1 VGPRH
6 SKLGE
11 IMNLKLGDESIA
23 HIAKLLQ
30 MAILSGTDITDHLR
44 MMRLTTSEKSSDVLV
59 MTPEYR
65 EISDD
70 QVKTMLQRA
79 EDVQSEL
86 SEISSESSEELH
98 GAFKI
103 SDL

>member
-1 VGPRH
+1 
-6 SKLGE
+6 
-11 IMNLKLGDESIA
+11 
-23 HIAKLLQ
+23 
-30 MAILSGTDITDHLR
+30 
-44 MMRLTTSEKSSDVLV
+44 